1 MYSTSQYLPEDGVV
15 KDKMGCGCGHEA
27 SLTIS

>member
-1 MYSTSQYLPEDGVV
+1 MYSTSQYLPEDVIR
-15 KDKMGCGCGHEA
+15 KDKMGWEHGHEA